1 MSQTR
6 TTTPTRNWARRRL
19 DESRAKEKGRLE
31 AVHAERDQKR
41 AQAQLR
47 RTEKKLAFHKRLRW
61 TGNIRVGEV
70 TQEMKPI
77 EDANESSLRDLQN
90 EVRNY
95 QQFVGQGLSD
105 EDLARRDLDIAIFQ
119 AKQEAKSNVADADKV
134 REASERLQQLARN
147 YETLTNPEPP
157 SGSWV
162 TSKYKIIEESK
173 AAHENDTVRMKAAT
187 RALIE
192 KREALVSQAYDDVWM
207 GSLSPDASI
216 SDHQLAQIQ
225 EFRNRWN
232 ITEFNEPLGAGEIT
246 DPEVMIEYA
255 ELHRITNPAIGRA
268 VGTEQ
273 VR

>member
-1 MSQTR
+1 
-6 TTTPTRNWARRRL
+6 
-19 DESRAKEKGRLE
+19 
-31 AVHAERDQKR
+31 
-41 AQAQLR
+41 
-47 RTEKKLAFHKRLRW
+47 
-61 TGNIRVGEV
+61 
-70 TQEMKPI
+70 MKPI

-105 EDLARRDLDIAIFQ
+105 EDIARRDLDIAIFR
-119 AKQEAKSNVADADKV
+119 AKQEAKSNVDDADKV
-134 REASERLQQLARN
+134 REAEQRLQELARN

-157 SGSWV
+157 SGSWA

-173 AAHENDTVRMKAAT
+173 AAHENDTMRMKAAT
-187 RALIE
+187 QALIE
-192 KREALVSQAYDDVWM
+192 KREALVTRAYDDVWM
-207 GSLSPDASI
+207 GSLSPDVSI

-232 ITEFNEPLGAGEIT
+232 VTDFNEPLGPGEIT
-246 DPEVMIEYA
+246 DPEMMIEYA
-255 ELHRITNPAIGRA
+255 ELHRIINPAIGRA